1 MMALNLGNEIE
12 SQRDT
17 YHERILPM
25 KENKNESTRWM
36 LNCLSSILATLARFS
51 HV

>member
-12 SQRDT
+12 SQSDT
-17 YHERILPM
+17 YHKRILPM
-25 KENKNESTRWM
+25 KIKMKADVGCVTVSA
-36 LNCLSSILATLARFS
+36 SILATLALFS